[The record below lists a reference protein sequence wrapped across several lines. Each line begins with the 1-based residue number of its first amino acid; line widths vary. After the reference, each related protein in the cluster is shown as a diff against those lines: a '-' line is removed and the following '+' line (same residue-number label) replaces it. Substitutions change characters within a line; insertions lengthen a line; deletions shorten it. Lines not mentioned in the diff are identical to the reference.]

1 MYRFVTASLI
11 LFSVITSKAQSRDT
25 TITFYF
31 NKNQYTIT
39 SEQKEQINLLMT
51 QVLKIQKI
59 TGFAD
64 STGSNAYNKELSRK
78 RAFAIATLVSNQEY
92 QPLIDFKGEEFDQ
105 DPDLS
110 KNRKVELLATVKT
123 TLSKLKSLS
132 IENIYF
138 VPDRAIITDESLPY
152 VKELAEL
159 LLKNYKTE
167 SFEIV
172 GHVNYETDKDPSQLT
187 DLYYLSERRA
197 RAIYLLLN
205 EYGIPYERM
214 HYKGVGNSQPVI
226 PHPKTDEEK
235 RKNMRVEVIIS
246 K

>member
-92 QPLIDFKGEEFDQ
+92 QPLIDFK
-105 DPDLS
+105 
-110 KNRKVELLATVKT
+110 
-123 TLSKLKSLS
+123 
-132 IENIYF
+132 
-138 VPDRAIITDESLPY
+138 
-152 VKELAEL
+152 
-159 LLKNYKTE
+159 
-167 SFEIV
+167 
-172 GHVNYETDKDPSQLT
+172 
-187 DLYYLSERRA
+187 
-197 RAIYLLLN
+197 
-205 EYGIPYERM
+205 
-214 HYKGVGNSQPVI
+214 
-226 PHPKTDEEK
+226 
-235 RKNMRVEVIIS
+235 
-246 K
+246 